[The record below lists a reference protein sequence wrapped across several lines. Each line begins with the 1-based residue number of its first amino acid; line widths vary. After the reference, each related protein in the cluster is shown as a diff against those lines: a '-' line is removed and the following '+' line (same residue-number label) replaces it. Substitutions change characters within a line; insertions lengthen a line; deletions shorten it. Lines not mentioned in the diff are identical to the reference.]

1 MDLTASLY
9 QRLILKAF
17 SGILA
22 GANNFY
28 IYRYHLTMDEL
39 ELYLE
44 DAKDL
49 MDKAINHLASELAK
63 IRAGKANPA
72 MLDGLMV
79 SYYGAMT
86 PLNQV
91 ASMTT
96 PDPRTI
102 FIRPW
107 EKGIIQE
114 IEKAILNSNL
124 GLNPQNDGQQVIINI
139 PMLTEE
145 RRKQLVKQVGQE
157 CEHGRI
163 SVRNI
168 RKETN
173 EHLKKVKG
181 VSEDD
186 VKVAE
191 EKVQKLT
198 GDFIT
203 KIDGLMKKKEVEIMT
218 V

>member
-1 MDLTASLY
+1 
-9 QRLILKAF
+9 
-17 SGILA
+17 
-22 GANNFY
+22 
-28 IYRYHLTMDEL
+28 MDEL

-44 DAKDL
+44 EAKEL
-49 MDKAINHLASELAK
+49 MSKALQHVGHELTK

-72 MLDGLMV
+72 MLDGIQV
-79 SYYGAMT
+79 SYYGAMS

-91 ASMTT
+91 SSMTT
-96 PDPRTI
+96 PDARTI
-102 FIRPW
+102 FIKPW
-107 EKGIIQE
+107 EKGLIQE
-114 IEKAILNSNL
+114 IERAILAANL

-145 RRKQLVKQVGQE
+145 RRKQLVKQVGHE
-157 CEHGRI
+157 CEHGRV

-186 VKVAE
+186 VKNAE
-191 EKVQKLT
+191 EHVQKLT
-198 GDFIT
+198 DEFIT
-203 KIDGLMKKKEVEIMT
+203 KIDALMKKKEGEIMT

>member
-1 MDLTASLY
+1 ME
-9 QRLILKAF
+9 
-17 SGILA
+17 
-22 GANNFY
+22 
-28 IYRYHLTMDEL
+28 EL

-44 DAKDL
+44 EAKDL
-49 MDKAINHLASELAK
+49 MTKALNHLASELTK

-72 MLDGLMV
+72 MLDGILV

-86 PLNQV
+86 PINQV
-91 ASMTT
+91 SSMTT
-96 PDPRTI
+96 PDARTI

-114 IEKAILNSNL
+114 IEKAILTANL

-145 RRKQLVKQVGQE
+145 RRKQLVKQVGHE
-157 CEHGRI
+157 CEQGRI
-163 SVRNI
+163 SIRNI

-173 EHLKKVKG
+173 EQLKKTKG

-186 VKVAE
+186 VKFAE
-191 EKVQKLT
+191 EKVQILT
-198 GDFIT
+198 DEHIT